1 MVARAAA
8 RNLVV
13 KVMGWGN
20 KEGGAARVS
29 GIGNR
34 GCGILRSKSRIPTFT
49 ASLVIKSVGVEHNYS
64 NSTQILLTPALVT

>member
-1 MVARAAA
+1 MAAA

-20 KEGGAARVS
+20 KEGGEARGFLVS

-34 GCGILRSKSRIPTFT
+34 GCGILRSQDPPDP
-49 ASLVIKSVGVEHNYS
+49 
-64 NSTQILLTPALVT
+64 STGHMTDERSSKKRL